1 MDHFDTNRL
10 TPLKITLNLPK
21 ANTDLEIKV
30 LSQSVL
36 TSYINC
42 VGILHCYKAMFPNR
56 VRACVTC
63 CSDLRPW
70 LQFNDLNTFPILE
83 DTEQNLQYVLHV
95 FFSLSV

>member
-30 LSQSVL
+30 LSHSVL

-42 VGILHCYKAMFPNR
+42 VGMNAKTLLFPNR
-56 VRACVTC
+56 VRANIV
-63 CSDLRPW
+63 
-70 LQFNDLNTFPILE
+70 
-83 DTEQNLQYVLHV
+83 
-95 FFSLSV
+95 